1 MFNVNDYPTLSEA
14 VRLPLIIKEK
24 DIDYQ
29 LYRIVMFDKLLQV
42 QSARNHIKDQ
52 LFNF

>member
-1 MFNVNDYPTLSEA
+1 MFNVSEQPTLSEA
-14 VRLPLIIKEK
+14 GRLPLIIKEK

-42 QSARNHIKDQ
+42 RSV
-52 LFNF
+52 LLL